1 MSDNEGGNRTMARG
15 TGTKGKKV
23 TVRLTE
29 DEYNDYRNEA
39 KNII

>member
-1 MSDNEGGNRTMARG
+1 MDRG
-15 TGTKGKKV
+15 TETKDKKV

-39 KNII
+39 KI

>member
-1 MSDNEGGNRTMARG
+1 MARG
-15 TGTKGKKV
+15 TGTKDKKV